1 MDISARLTHM
11 YELFPV
17 FRRHVVTKFSW
28 LFNISL
34 ISHQGKTFSNL
45 VNNVWTCF
53 IVVGFFA
60 VAFFKKLFL
69 DYKVNPF
76 PQNQLQEFLLAPCLH
91 HVIPNGFK
99 NIKKARIFGS
109 KVSPK
114 TPTLQTLDWKLWNCT
129 FWARNMFPLIHQEFF
144 AQR

>member
-76 PQNQLQEFLLAPCLH
+76 PQNQLQDFLLPPCLDH
-91 HVIPNGFK
+91 IILNCFQ
-99 NIKKARIFGS
+99 NIKRARIFGS
-109 KVSPK
+109 KVSSK
-114 TPTLQTLDWKLWNCT
+114 TPTLRTSDCKLWNCT
-129 FWARNMFPLIHQEFF
+129 FWTINMFPLIYQ
-144 AQR
+144 